1 MVNPRKLAIR
11 ALNSIEKDKAYSNLT
26 LNAVLRQS
34 GADRRESA
42 LATALFYGVLD
53 RKISLDYI
61 LSSYLKQPINK
72 LSPFTLCALR
82 VGLYQIIYMDSV
94 PPFSAVDET
103 VKILKKSK
111 ESRNSGL
118 VNAVLRNYLR
128 APKELPAGKSA
139 EDISVRYSCPLS
151 IVKSFIADY
160 GTEDT
165 LSLLE
170 ESLKPA
176 PVTLRVN
183 TEKISVNGLKKE
195 LEAEGVAVRETE
207 LQSFLLAEEG
217 FSVQN
222 SDCYKNGLFFV
233 QDLASGTVCEKLSP
247 ASGERVLDLC
257 AAPGGKS
264 FNMALLMKN
273 KGEIV
278 SCDIYEN
285 RLKLIKNGAD
295 RLGLD
300 IIKPILN
307 DGTVFNDKLGTFDR
321 VLADVPC
328 SGFGIMRRKPD
339 IKYKPVEDFKGL
351 EEIQKSILENA
362 DLYLKKNGF
371 LLYSTCTLRRD
382 ENEQNVKAF
391 LENHKNYTLEF
402 EHTFMPHKDKT
413 DGFYCALFKKQ

>member
-1 MVNPRKLAIR
+1 MVNPRKLAIK

-26 LNAVLRQS
+26 LNTVLSES

-61 LSSYLKQPINK
+61 LNSYLKQPINK
-72 LSPFTLCALR
+72 LSTFTLCALR
-82 VGLYQIIYMDSV
+82 VGLYQIIYMDSI
-94 PPFSAVDET
+94 PDFSAVDET
-103 VKILKKSK
+103 VKIIKKSK

-128 APKELPAGKSA
+128 NPKQLPNGNNAY
-139 EDISVRYSCPLS
+139 DISVRYSCPLS
-151 IVKSFIADY
+151 IVESFIKDY
-160 GTEDT
+160 GVEDA

-176 PVTLRVN
+176 PITLRVN
-183 TEKISVNGLKKE
+183 TEKISLSDLKERLK
-195 LEAEGVAVRETE
+195 AEGVAVKETKLE
-207 LQSFLLAEEG
+207 SFLIAEEG

-222 SDCYKNGLFFV
+222 SDCYKKGLFFV
-233 QDLASGTVCEKLSP
+233 QDLVSGTVCEKLQPSP
-247 ASGERVLDLC
+247 CERVLDLC

-285 RLKLIKNGAD
+285 RLKLIKSGAK

-300 IIKPILN
+300 IIKPAVN

-339 IKYKPVEDFKGL
+339 IKYKPVEDFKEL

-371 LLYSTCTLRRD
+371 LLYSTCTLRRN
-382 ENEQNVKAF
+382 ENEQNVKSF
-391 LENHKNYTLEF
+391 LKNHRNYTLEF

-413 DGFYCALFKKQ
+413 DGFYCALLKKQ